1 MHLYYNDK
9 WFTVK
14 AQGNDS
20 LSSILLMALCP
31 LELIIFYREHHYAVI
46 GHEFINAVMSDM
58 YELVGKVACP
68 PVFGLAEQISCGG
81 GEAWC
86 CAVLPFVEWDKDAVS
101 F

>member
-31 LELIIFYREHHYAVI
+31 LEFIIF
-46 GHEFINAVMSDM
+46 D
-58 YELVGKVACP
+58 
-68 PVFGLAEQISCGG
+68 
-81 GEAWC
+81 
-86 CAVLPFVEWDKDAVS
+86 
-101 F
+101 